1 MEEVDP
7 VAYDNIIVVI
17 YLGLWYPT
25 RSLRPVMLKS
35 FEGKKKKRAAGVFH
49 SKKTALLVEHRKYAI
64 AVFSKKDFNTTSA
77 VIDSCSLLSPLAW
90 STKPH

>member
-1 MEEVDP
+1 MGIPVLRGFSIGVEEMDP

-25 RSLRPVMLKS
+25 RSLHAVMLKS

-49 SKKTALLVEHRKYAI
+49 SKKRPFWL
-64 AVFSKKDFNTTSA
+64 NMGNMQ
-77 VIDSCSLLSPLAW
+77 
-90 STKPH
+90 